1 MSVLSENRK
10 NDSEDAADGEIL
22 AVIRTHCLFYTRRS
36 EKEMTCEMLD
46 IIPASL
52 VPSTQLASLPSFA

>member
-22 AVIRTHCLFYTRRS
+22 AVIRTHCLFYTRCS
-36 EKEMTCEMLD
+36 EREMTCEMLD
-46 IIPASL
+46 TIPASL
-52 VPSTQLASLPSFA
+52 VPSTQLAFLVSIA